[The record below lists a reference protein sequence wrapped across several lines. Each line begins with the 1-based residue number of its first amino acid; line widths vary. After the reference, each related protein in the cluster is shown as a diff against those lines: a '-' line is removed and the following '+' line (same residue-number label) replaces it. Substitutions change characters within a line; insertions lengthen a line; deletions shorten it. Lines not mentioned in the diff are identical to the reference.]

1 MAGSAE
7 MADDDGDF
15 RRRRR
20 GRNIALL
27 LALAGIALLFY
38 AVAMVKFASQ
48 TPHVVH

>member
-1 MAGSAE
+1 MAGLAE
-7 MADDDGDF
+7 MADNDDDF

-20 GRNIALL
+20 GRNVALL

-48 TPHVVH
+48 TPHVLH